1 MDDYAFND
9 ARFLEYCQERE
20 LDLRE
25 EPIENQTI
33 PQYISNLNEQALQNP
48 DVIYISSDEE
58 SENEETDDNVVT
70 GYVEISDTSNDE
82 YEDDVSDSSYTSVLS
97 RNTELDTDD
106 DTSRLDAG
114 CGSRSGRRNTDSS
127 TEVIIIDDDS
137 DEEPVRKTSPFIKLP
152 SKRALRKAERK
163 KKKRRNKKR
172 KRINTRSKIR
182 KVPKI
187 LPKALPKA
195 LPKVLPRKVKRPE
208 RNLDAEIRVAPRG
221 ERTDFVLCTECNR
234 LTTRDE
240 EDLLSNLS
248 YLRGNYQPYCLGC
261 ARLRA
266 YAVCDEEASDIIRWL
281 ATGKIPFYDR
291 PPTPSYTS
299 IASRLI
305 TRRRWMEKRV
315 LRNGCNGRELVT
327 SNELFGICIEK
338 EFKCAVSG
346 NYVYFHSGK
355 HARIPYWA
363 LSLDHIDPLH
373 HSKENPAS
381 WSKNNIQL
389 LSAALNSI
397 KGHVANEELV
407 RWHADFMRSK
417 VIIL

>member
-152 SKRALRKAERK
+152 SKQLTQGLRYEKYQKYFQKHSRK
-163 KKKRRNKKR
+163 HFQKYFQEKLKDLKE
-172 KRINTRSKIR
+172 IWQ
-182 KVPKI
+182 
-187 LPKALPKA
+187 
-195 LPKVLPRKVKRPE
+195 
-208 RNLDAEIRVAPRG
+208 DAEIRVAPRG

-291 PPTPSYTS
+291 PPTPSYT
-299 IASRLI
+299 I
-305 TRRRWMEKRV
+305 
-315 LRNGCNGRELVT
+315 T